1 MIGEGEGT
9 HLRQLARHCG
19 VAERT
24 FFLGRKSRQ
33 EVLQWMDDTDIYIQ
47 PSLQEGLPRAVA
59 EAMSRA
65 MPVVV
70 SNTGGMPEMVE
81 PEFIT
86 RRKSVEDIVRVVA
99 SFDQEKM
106 LGQARRNFEKAAD
119 YQPFVVDE
127 KLKAFFA
134 QIEREL

>member
-1 MIGEGEGT
+1 MLSYDDKAFDIEVGS
-9 HLRQLARHCG
+9 LRLTLR
-19 VAERT
+19 
-24 FFLGRKSRQ
+24 
-33 EVLQWMDDTDIYIQ
+33 D
-47 PSLQEGLPRAVA
+47 AV
-59 EAMSRA
+59 
-65 MPVVV
+65 
-70 SNTGGMPEMVE
+70 VE